1 MASKLKSLWSGDVPL
16 SEAFWWYA
24 VAYGVLANIVTSG
37 LFLILIVEDMTLWL
51 LVPAF
56 LLPVPYNLFVIVAVW
71 RSAERYQGDKIWADL
86 ARSATV
92 VGMIVLTV
100 L

>member
-1 MASKLKSLWSGDVPL
+1 MASKLKYLWAGEVPL
-16 SEAFWWYA
+16 PETFWWYA
-24 VAYGVLANIVTSG
+24 VAYGVLLNSVTGG
-37 LFLILIVEDMTLWL
+37 LFLALIVEKTTLWW

-56 LLPVPYNLFVIVAVW
+56 LLPVPYNTFSTVAVW
-71 RSAERYQGDKIWADL
+71 RSAGRYRGDRKWADL
-86 ARSATV
+86 ARVATV